1 MTAGRCGWYPAPM
14 HAPSL
19 PKALLLGIA
28 LLAAGAAGEVEPR
41 SHAAQPSTPPLAHRP
56 AITGAFGDYLEG
68 QFAMSEADPDTAAAD
83 FLKALAA
90 DPGNRDLVQQ
100 AFLAA
105 VLAGRPE
112 AGRLARELPDDQSAR
127 LVLADLDVKAGNWD
141 SAEQRFRSLPRQGL
155 TQILQPLLVA
165 WAQQGAGRT
174 EAALNTL
181 RPYVEG
187 QRFRGVYALHAGLIA
202 DLGGRNAEAARL
214 YHTAQTEYGGINL
227 RLAQA
232 LASWQA
238 RQGHPA
244 EAEATLRSLSEG
256 ADEMSIAI
264 PAMIAVDSVRPVAH
278 AADGIAEAYLALAA
292 ALRSQEASDFS
303 LLLLRLSL
311 DLRPDFTA
319 ARLLLADIM
328 DSNKHWR
335 SALAV
340 LAPVPASDPLS
351 AVVRLRRAS
360 FTEHLGR
367 TEEAMRELETLAQEY
382 PSSPLPLAQ
391 EGDVLRAK
399 NRFADAV
406 QAYDRALARVQTPT
420 RNVWPLFYSRGISEE
435 RAHQW
440 PRAEADLKRA
450 LELAPEQPFVLNYL
464 AYSWADQGF
473 HLAEARQMLERAVE
487 QRPNDG
493 AIIDSLGWVLLRQGD
508 TADAI
513 KSLEH
518 AAELEP
524 EDATINGHLGDAY
537 WAAGRHREAQF
548 QWRRALVMNPD
559 PEEATALEAKL
570 HDALPQTEG
579 AATAEHRV
587 Q

>member
-1 MTAGRCGWYPAPM
+1 MQAL
-14 HAPSL
+14 SF
-19 PKALLLGIA
+19 PKYFLLGIA
-28 LLAAGAAGEVEPR
+28 LMAAGAAGEAESR
-41 SHAAQPSTPPLAHRP
+41 SRNVVAPAPQQSHRP
-56 AITGAFGDYLEG
+56 GITGAFGAYLEG

-90 DPGNRDLVQQ
+90 DPGNRDLLQQ
-100 AFLAA
+100 AFLAT

-141 SAEQRFRSLPRQGL
+141 SAEQRFRALPKQGL

-165 WAQQGAGRT
+165 WAQQGGGRT

-187 QRFRGVYALHAGLIA
+187 QRFRGVYALHAALIA
-202 DLGGRNAEAARL
+202 DLSGRNAEAARL
-214 YHTAQTEYGGINL
+214 YHTAQTEYGGVNL
-227 RLAQA
+227 RLAQV

-238 RQGHPA
+238 RQGHQA

-256 ADEMSIAI
+256 ADEMSIAV
-264 PAMIAVDSVRPVAH
+264 PAMIAVDATRPVAH
-278 AADGIAEAYLALAA
+278 ASDGIAEAYLALAA
-292 ALRSQEASDFS
+292 ALRTQEASDFS
-303 LLLLRLSL
+303 LLLLRLAL
-311 DLRPDFTA
+311 DSRPDFTA

-328 DSNKHWR
+328 DSNKHWH

-340 LAPVPASDPLS
+340 LAPVGASDPLS
-351 AVVRLRRAS
+351 AVVQLRRAA

-382 PSSPLPLAQ
+382 PASPLPLAQ
-391 EGDVLRAK
+391 EGDVLRSK

-406 QAYDRALARVQTPT
+406 QAYDRAIARVQTPS
-420 RNVWPLFYSRGISEE
+420 RNVWPLFYSRGIAEE
-435 RAHQW
+435 RSHQW

-464 AYSWADQGF
+464 AYSWADQGR
-473 HLAEARQMLERAVE
+473 HLAEAKQMLERAVE
-487 QRPNDG
+487 ERPNDG
-493 AIIDSLGWVLLRQGD
+493 AIIDSLGWVLLREGD

-524 EDATINGHLGDAY
+524 EDPTINGHLGDAY
-537 WAAGRHREAQF
+537 WAAGRKREAQF

-559 PEEATALEAKL
+559 PEEATQLETKL
-570 HDALPQTEG
+570 HDASAQAEG
-579 AATAEHRV
+579 ATTAEHRL